1 MKYLYMSE
9 ANKDSLSRW
18 LPTIVAII
26 AILGQVFYFGQ
37 RLGAA
42 EQRVASTEVAVAQ
55 QAAQAVTRAEY
66 AADKS
71 AAVVQTADIKQSLRD
86 LNSKMD
92 RLIER
97 TQRYAPLQENK

>member
-1 MKYLYMSE
+1 VKYINMSE

-18 LPTIVAII
+18 LPTIVAIL

-42 EQRVASTEVAVAQ
+42 EQRMASTETAIAQ
-55 QAAQAVTRAEY
+55 QAAQAVTKAEY
-66 AADKS
+66 IADKN
-71 AAVVQTADIKQSLRD
+71 AITVQTADIKQSLRD
-86 LNSKMD
+86 LNYKMD

-97 TQRYAPLQENK
+97 TQHYAPLQKE

>member
-1 MKYLYMSE
+1 MKYINTSE

-18 LPTIVAII
+18 MPTVVAII

-42 EQRVASTEVAVAQ
+42 EQRVATTETAVQQ
-55 QAAQAVTRAEY
+55 QAAQAVTKAEY
-66 AADKS
+66 IADKN

-86 LNSKMD
+86 LNYKMD

-97 TQRYAPLQENK
+97 TQRYAPLGEAK